1 MLVPLTNVACVNAN
15 WSYNNFALGYCV
27 SVDEELND
35 VILFDL
41 SSASLL
47 PKTYGFAYKLTDT
60 GFTNKLLS
68 FIFTITKIKIKKFI
82 LYIIKISRWTRY
94 KK

>member
-35 VILFDL
+35 VIYRESVMVLDV
-41 SSASLL
+41 
-47 PKTYGFAYKLTDT
+47 YG
-60 GFTNKLLS
+60 S
-68 FIFTITKIKIKKFI
+68 F
-82 LYIIKISRWTRY
+82 LN
-94 KK
+94 